1 METNEMKCR
10 INEYKENPIMFIEE
24 ICGIKL
30 NNYQKILFEKM
41 YEKLHNDNN
50 IDKRKKV
57 ISDIKGLSSSTMFI
71 DEFEIDEFEG
81 GKLINYEIS

>member
-1 METNEMKCR
+1 METNKMRYR

-41 YEKLHNDNN
+41 YEKLHNNNDNN
-50 IDKRKKV
+50 INKRKKV
-57 ISDIKGLSSSTMFI
+57 TSNIKGLSSSTMI
-71 DEFEIDEFEG
+71 IDEFEG
-81 GKLINYEIS
+81 GIDKL

>member
-1 METNEMKCR
+1 METNKIRCR

-30 NNYQKILFEKM
+30 YNYQKILFEKM
-41 YEKLHNDNN
+41 YEKLHNNNDNDNN
-50 IDKRKKV
+50 NKRKKV

-71 DEFEIDEFEG
+71 DEFEWG
-81 GKLINYEIS
+81 NR